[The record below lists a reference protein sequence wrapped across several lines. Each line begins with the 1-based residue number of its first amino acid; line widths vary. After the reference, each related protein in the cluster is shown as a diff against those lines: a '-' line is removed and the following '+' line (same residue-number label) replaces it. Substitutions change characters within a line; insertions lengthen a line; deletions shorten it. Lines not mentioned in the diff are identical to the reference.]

1 MQHLL
6 QTKARAK
13 IRPNLCRLALLLILC
28 MIACAGSGC
37 VRIGQELT
45 KPPIGS
51 DYDKPKNRFYM
62 GSHVVLEGSAWFGPY
77 IILLPG
83 ELIADTLFLPLD
95 CLRYAYFKLNP
106 PLAYYIEQK
115 DLELARKKLEAGAN
129 PNKID
134 Y

>member
-13 IRPNLCRLALLLILC
+13 IRPNLCRLALLLLLC
-28 MIACAGSGC
+28 LIACTGSGC

-62 GSHVVLEGSAWFGPY
+62 GSHVVLEGSAWFGPF

-83 ELIADTLFLPLD
+83 ELIAASSFFRASSKSF
-95 CLRYAYFKLNP
+95 CS
-106 PLAYYIEQK
+106 I
-115 DLELARKKLEAGAN
+115 
-129 PNKID
+129 
-134 Y
+134 